1 MKSETQI
8 IQFPSEEEY
17 KIEFLIGDD
26 VSMRSSSREIHWK
39 IEYNYVIAT
48 LKARTKQQAK
58 EYICECMDVL
68 EWIE

>member
-39 IEYNYVIAT
+39 IE
-48 LKARTKQQAK
+48 
-58 EYICECMDVL
+58 
-68 EWIE
+68 

>member
-1 MKSETQI
+1 MKSQKI

-26 VSMRSSSREIHWK
+26 VSMRSTSREIHWK

-48 LKARTKQQAK
+48 FKARTKQQAK
-58 EYICECMDVL
+58 EYIFECMDVL